1 MTIFFIF
8 AIDII
13 NSYKMNLQQ
22 LEYIIALD
30 NYKSFSKAAEAC
42 FITQA
47 TLSTMVKRLEE
58 ELDVV
63 LFDRKTNPIITTD
76 CGKEI
81 IEEAKKVVFHKNYL
95 VELAHQVKGKIE
107 GEIKIG
113 IIPTIASNLLHRILP
128 VIFHKY
134 PNLRIRIEETTT
146 QNILDKLK
154 KMEIDVGIV
163 STPLNHSEI
172 EEEILYCEKLL
183 VYGDNQ
189 KNRNY
194 RTPKEIDV
202 EKLWLLQQGNCI
214 TDQIID
220 LCSLNNKMVYENL
233 KFQPNSFET
242 LLNLVDEFN
251 GLTLIPELYY
261 LDLPLAKK
269 EKVSDFKSPFP
280 VREISLV
287 YHRPFAKLRLI
298 NALSIEIRKI
308 ILPFLQTSKLKN
320 KDMQIAKI

>member
-1 MTIFFIF
+1 
-8 AIDII
+8 
-13 NSYKMNLQQ
+13 MNIQQ

-146 QNILDKLK
+146 QNVLDKLK

-172 EEEILYCEKLL
+172 EEEILYYEKLL

-298 NALSIEIRKI
+298 NALSIEIRNI

>member
-1 MTIFFIF
+1 
-8 AIDII
+8 
-13 NSYKMNLQQ
+13 MNLQQ

-146 QNILDKLK
+146 QNVLDKLK

-172 EEEILYCEKLL
+172 EEEILYYEKLL

-194 RTPKEIDV
+194 RTPIEIDV

-298 NALSIEIRKI
+298 NALSIEIRNI

>member
-1 MTIFFIF
+1 
-8 AIDII
+8 
-13 NSYKMNLQQ
+13 MNLQQ

-95 VELAHQVKGKIE
+95 VELAHQIKGKIE

-113 IIPTIASNLLHRILP
+113 IIPTISSNLLHRILP

-146 QNILDKLK
+146 QNVLDKLK

-172 EEEILYCEKLL
+172 EEEVLYYEKLL

-298 NALSIEIRKI
+298 NALSIEIRNI

>member
-1 MTIFFIF
+1 
-8 AIDII
+8 
-13 NSYKMNLQQ
+13 MNLQQ

>member
-1 MTIFFIF
+1 
-8 AIDII
+8 
-13 NSYKMNLQQ
+13 MNLQQ

-146 QNILDKLK
+146 QNVLDKLK

-172 EEEILYCEKLL
+172 EEEILYYEKLL

-220 LCSLNNKMVYENL
+220 LCSLNNKMVYEKL

-298 NALSIEIRKI
+298 NALSIEIRNI

>member
-1 MTIFFIF
+1 MTILFIF
-8 AIDII
+8 AIDIV

-146 QNILDKLK
+146 QNVLDKLK

-172 EEEILYCEKLL
+172 EEEILYYEKLL

-298 NALSIEIRKI
+298 NALSIEIRNI

>member
-1 MTIFFIF
+1 
-8 AIDII
+8 
-13 NSYKMNLQQ
+13 MNLQQ

-146 QNILDKLK
+146 QNVLDKLK

-172 EEEILYCEKLL
+172 EEEILYYEKLL
-183 VYGDNQ
+183 VYGANQ

-298 NALSIEIRKI
+298 NALSIEIRNI

>member
-1 MTIFFIF
+1 
-8 AIDII
+8 
-13 NSYKMNLQQ
+13 MNLQQ

-172 EEEILYCEKLL
+172 EEEILYYEKLL

-298 NALSIEIRKI
+298 NALSIEIRNI

>member
-1 MTIFFIF
+1 
-8 AIDII
+8 
-13 NSYKMNLQQ
+13 MNLQQ

-146 QNILDKLK
+146 QNVLDKLK

-172 EEEILYCEKLL
+172 EEEILYYEKLL

-298 NALSIEIRKI
+298 NALSIEIRNI

>member
-1 MTIFFIF
+1 
-8 AIDII
+8 
-13 NSYKMNLQQ
+13 MNLQQ

-113 IIPTIASNLLHRILP
+113 IIPTISSNLLHRILP

-146 QNILDKLK
+146 QNVLDKLK

-172 EEEILYCEKLL
+172 EEEILYYEKLL

-298 NALSIEIRKI
+298 NALSIEIRNI

>member
-1 MTIFFIF
+1 
-8 AIDII
+8 
-13 NSYKMNLQQ
+13 MNLQQ

-146 QNILDKLK
+146 QNVLDKLK

-172 EEEILYCEKLL
+172 EEEILYYEKLL

-298 NALSIEIRKI
+298 NALSIEIRNI

-320 KDMQIAKI
+320 KDMQIAEI

>member
-1 MTIFFIF
+1 
-8 AIDII
+8 
-13 NSYKMNLQQ
+13 MNLQQ

-146 QNILDKLK
+146 QNVLDKLK

-163 STPLNHSEI
+163 STPLSHSEI
-172 EEEILYCEKLL
+172 EEEILYYEKLL

-298 NALSIEIRKI
+298 NALSIEIRNI

>member
-1 MTIFFIF
+1 
-8 AIDII
+8 
-13 NSYKMNLQQ
+13 MNLQQ

-146 QNILDKLK
+146 QNVLDKLK

-172 EEEILYCEKLL
+172 EEEILYYEKLL

-194 RTPKEIDV
+194 RTPKEIDI

-298 NALSIEIRKI
+298 NALSIEIRNI

>member
-1 MTIFFIF
+1 
-8 AIDII
+8 
-13 NSYKMNLQQ
+13 MNLQQ

-95 VELAHQVKGKIE
+95 VELAHLVKGKIE

-146 QNILDKLK
+146 QNVLDKLK

-172 EEEILYCEKLL
+172 EEEILYYEKLL

-298 NALSIEIRKI
+298 NALSIEIRNI

>member
-1 MTIFFIF
+1 MTILFIF

-146 QNILDKLK
+146 QNVLDKLK

-172 EEEILYCEKLL
+172 EEEILYYEKLL

-298 NALSIEIRKI
+298 NALSIEIRNI

>member
-1 MTIFFIF
+1 
-8 AIDII
+8 
-13 NSYKMNLQQ
+13 MNLQQ

-146 QNILDKLK
+146 QNVLDKLK

-172 EEEILYCEKLL
+172 EEESLYYEKLL

-189 KNRNY
+189 KIRNY

-298 NALSIEIRKI
+298 NALSIEIRNI

>member
-1 MTIFFIF
+1 
-8 AIDII
+8 
-13 NSYKMNLQQ
+13 MNLQQ

-146 QNILDKLK
+146 QNVLDKLK

-172 EEEILYCEKLL
+172 EEEILYYEKLL

-261 LDLPLAKK
+261 LD
-269 EKVSDFKSPFP
+269 
-280 VREISLV
+280 
-287 YHRPFAKLRLI
+287 
-298 NALSIEIRKI
+298 
-308 ILPFLQTSKLKN
+308 
-320 KDMQIAKI
+320 

>member
-1 MTIFFIF
+1 
-8 AIDII
+8 
-13 NSYKMNLQQ
+13 MNLQQ

-146 QNILDKLK
+146 QNVLDKLK

-172 EEEILYCEKLL
+172 EEEILYYEKLL

-298 NALSIEIRKI
+298 NTLSIEIRNI

>member
-1 MTIFFIF
+1 
-8 AIDII
+8 
-13 NSYKMNLQQ
+13 MNLQQ

-63 LFDRKTNPIITTD
+63 LFDRKTNPIITSD

-146 QNILDKLK
+146 QNVLDKLK

-172 EEEILYCEKLL
+172 EEEILYYEKLL

-298 NALSIEIRKI
+298 NALSIEIRNI